1 MGFDIS
7 IRINQRV
14 FRRFC
19 ASHIENSTTQKRPV
33 FSQMKNA
40 LLIFLLLPLSSS
52 AQKFYLQAGA
62 GYVFP
67 DYPGNSGV
75 VADLNGGWN
84 ITSTFRMGIGGSY
97 TKGKLWVGN
106 AYIPLY
112 ADFKYLWPCKLR
124 PYIFIQPG
132 YGLYK
137 SEPIYDMAS
146 NPNKIIYMHG
156 GFTSNQG
163 IGLLY
168 QYVYLQISYRMENIT
183 YKPPGFSTI
192 VYHDYY
198 LEISAGGSIP

>member
-1 MGFDIS
+1 MFN
-7 IRINQRV
+7 R
-14 FRRFC
+14 
-19 ASHIENSTTQKRPV
+19 
-33 FSQMKNA
+33 MKNA
-40 LLIFLLLPLSSS
+40 LLIFFLLPFFSS

-75 VADLNGGWN
+75 VADLNGGLN
-84 ITSTFRMGIGGSY
+84 IGSTFRIGVGGSY

-106 AYIPLY
+106 AYIPIY
-112 ADFKYLWPCKLR
+112 ADLKYLWPGELR

-137 SEPIYDMAS
+137 SEPIYDMVS
-146 NPNKIIYMHG
+146 IPNKIIYMHG

-168 QYVYLQISYRMENIT
+168 KFAYLQISYRMENIN
-183 YKPPGFSTI
+183 YKPPEFSTI

-198 LEISAGGSIP
+198 LEISAGISLP